1 MPWPLRARSGAAEHW
16 PCMNVCEDWEVRWN
30 FHWQDMIR
38 SPHQRRL
45 QPEACTYLHFPKHLE
60 TLVIS
65 GAPHPTN
72 LQPLSQRHCISNTLK
87 AQQGSWSTIV
97 PPSAAGLKASKPC
110 KVFHSV
116 SQCFTCHPSTCG
128 GWLVLFADFVAVL
141 LRLMTFASGL
151 ELAMGLWLGG
161 KTKALYRN
169 TSSIC
174 IIRHV
179 WTCLHTVLHCLIF
192 FLGDFLG
199 IFILVH
205 WHAFKHWSHRW
216 LICPRSIV
224 VLVKL
229 MLESSLF
236 FEDCWPCPLNCF
248 REWFWVSLKISMP
261 WVTCYVGLMLFDT
274 CSIMFLSIFGWGVA
288 HLPMDNVF
296 LVQLCFRAAFPQHFS
311 SFTMRTGT
319 CVWSRTFTTHKK
331 TIESVCCSMFFR
343 IIHSHDYLLYI
354 SQCSR

>member
-1 MPWPLRARSGAAEHW
+1 MSQTPSKRQSLSRRFFELRLKTSQLEWRREKAKDTDFPAQNDALAWPLRARSGAAEHW
-16 PCMNVCEDWEVRWN
+16 PCMNVCEDWEV
-30 FHWQDMIR
+30 
-38 SPHQRRL
+38 PHQRRL

-192 FLGDFLG
+192 VFG
-199 IFILVH
+199 IFL
-205 WHAFKHWSHRW
+205 AFS
-216 LICPRSIV
+216 
-224 VLVKL
+224 
-229 MLESSLF
+229 
-236 FEDCWPCPLNCF
+236 
-248 REWFWVSLKISMP
+248 
-261 WVTCYVGLMLFDT
+261 Y
-274 CSIMFLSIFGWGVA
+274 
-288 HLPMDNVF
+288 
-296 LVQLCFRAAFPQHFS
+296 
-311 SFTMRTGT
+311 
-319 CVWSRTFTTHKK
+319 
-331 TIESVCCSMFFR
+331 
-343 IIHSHDYLLYI
+343 
-354 SQCSR
+354 